1 MSIPR
6 AAVYVGHTQITTKKQ
21 GFDATKL
28 PYRLENVAA
37 KGLTEAAGNIQGA
50 MSDLKNET
58 QVALKGRFRAPNM
71 RYYGQ
76 FFFLINQKGGYI
88 DVASVVITVGSEL
101 FNALT
106 PTDSWKKYEALI
118 NKLKYENK
126 YSQAIT
132 NEFQSKLKQLA
143 LDKQFFA
150 DMLKAMHG
158 GKQETLNFLLAGFY
172 RRIIKDDEFYLE
184 AHAEKATLNGGDEDK
199 TDDAGEGTVP
209 ESGNYLPVKLDL
221 DPIAGRDV
229 KELRPGDKILVRV
242 LPQNDRANAYIDSAG
257 LRMESGFI
265 KSAPFI
271 ITSVTYPGVGVELVG
286 KLADGIYGR
295 IIEEQ
300 NVLVRTTEA
309 VKKSP
314 AAAQAQAPLAAS
326 VPADKKQL
334 LVIGGGAAGVVVL
347 AIVLYFVL
355 SKL

>member
-1 MSIPR
+1 M
-6 AAVYVGHTQITTKKQ
+6 A
-21 GFDATKL
+21 
-28 PYRLENVAA
+28 
-37 KGLTEAAGNIQGA
+37 
-50 MSDLKNET
+50 DLKNET

-88 DVASVVITVGSEL
+88 DVASLVITVGSDL

-184 AHAEKATLNGGDEDK
+184 AHAEKAEISGGEDEK
-199 TDDAGEGTVP
+199 TEAADEGGGQ
-209 ESGNYLPVKLDL
+209 ESGNYLPIKLDL
-221 DPIAGRDV
+221 DPIGGRDV

-242 LPQNDRANAYIDSAG
+242 LPQNDRANAYIDNAG

-271 ITSVTYPGVGVELVG
+271 ITSVMYPGVGVELVG
-286 KLADGIYGR
+286 KLGEGIYGR
-295 IIEEQ
+295 IVEEQ

-309 VKKSP
+309 VKKAP

-334 LVIGGGAAGVVVL
+334 LVIGGGAIGALILG
-347 AIVLYFVL
+347 IILYFVI